1 MRRRACASN
10 PPLSAF
16 MRHRVRRKVEAW
28 RSIGASGH
36 HLDWIRHGVRIP
48 WRLRPPPAFNRGIS
62 LLDAT
67 PEQVAFVEREL
78 ERFIVNGAFEKTLG
92 SNWVSRMFLV
102 PKGIGKWRII
112 IDLRPINE
120 YCQTRS
126 MKFETLNNVKHLAR
140 PNDWMLSLDLM
151 DGYYAVGIA
160 EEDRKYFTV
169 NIRGQ
174 HYRLAGLPM
183 GWSLSPYYFCS
194 LMDVAVR
201 HLRSPMFAHQP
212 ASAKV
217 SRRRLRGNR
226 GIRMLPFVDDWGF
239 FLESRQ
245 HALRARPKITALLED
260 LGLARNPS
268 KGEWEPTQAMQHLGL
283 IIDTKAGEF
292 RAPEEKL
299 QKIAVEAKNLILQSV
314 HRRRWV
320 PAKRLA
326 ALAGKAQFL
335 YLAIPA
341 ARFYLRELHTVLSTK
356 SSWQGKVRV
365 TKQLHRDLEWWTS
378 VPSQQNGRPIWRA
391 VETAYIHV
399 DSSDF
404 GWGAVLDDHHQARGF
419 WGLQDRNQHITFKE
433 LKAVRYAVESFLP
446 HIVGRNVL
454 LHEDNQAVVA
464 VLTHLTTRSPD
475 MMLEL
480 RKLWFLLDTHGIHIR
495 PRYIRSAANIWA
507 DSLSRELDSSD
518 WSVAPKV
525 FRYLDRIWGPHS
537 VDRFA
542 SMENALLARY
552 NSKWKDPDC
561 EAVDSLH
568 LSDSCWARDVNWCYP
583 PWQLL
588 DELVVKLRRS
598 GAAAT
603 VIAPLWPGSSWHQQ
617 LVELAEEVITYPP
630 SHDLFYPSR
639 RSVHEGAVLPRWS
652 MAAFKVPCQVGPT
665 SVRLKC

>member
-1 MRRRACASN
+1 MCLQSSPFSLYATSREAKGRSLEKYRRERAPFGLDPPWRADPVEASASPGFQPGYFPSRCN
-10 PPLSAF
+10 PRAGGICGARAGALHRQWSLREDSGLQLGLKNVPCSERNRKVADHHRSAAHQRVLPDPFNEVRDPQQFQASSPPQRLDAFTGPHGWLLCSRNRGGGSEVFHGEHPRPALPVGRPPNGVVAQSLLLLLTHGRRCSASSVSYVCSPARLCQGEPASPPREPWYPDASLCGRLGLLPRVQAACSEGETQDHCPSRGPGPGPEPFQRVMGTNSSNATSGAHHRHQGRRVQSTRGEASEDRRGSQEPDSSISPPAPLGSRQASRCPGMQGPILVPRHTCRPLLLAGIAHCLEHQEQLAGQGQGDQAAAPRLGVVDFRALSA
-16 MRHRVRRKVEAW
+16 EW
-28 RSIGASGH
+28 QTYLASSGDNLH
-36 HLDWIRHGVRIP
+36 PRGFIRLWMGSSPR
-48 WRLRPPPAFNRGIS
+48 RPPS
-62 LLDAT
+62 
-67 PEQVAFVEREL
+67 
-78 ERFIVNGAFEKTLG
+78 
-92 SNWVSRMFLV
+92 S
-102 PKGIGKWRII
+102 
-112 IDLRPINE
+112 
-120 YCQTRS
+120 
-126 MKFETLNNVKHLAR
+126 
-140 PNDWMLSLDLM
+140 
-151 DGYYAVGIA
+151 
-160 EEDRKYFTV
+160 
-169 NIRGQ
+169 
-174 HYRLAGLPM
+174 
-183 GWSLSPYYFCS
+183 
-194 LMDVAVR
+194 
-201 HLRSPMFAHQP
+201 
-212 ASAKV
+212 
-217 SRRRLRGNR
+217 
-226 GIRMLPFVDDWGF
+226 
-239 FLESRQ
+239 
-245 HALRARPKITALLED
+245 
-260 LGLARNPS
+260 
-268 KGEWEPTQAMQHLGL
+268 
-283 IIDTKAGEF
+283 
-292 RAPEEKL
+292 
-299 QKIAVEAKNLILQSV
+299 
-314 HRRRWV
+314 
-320 PAKRLA
+320 
-326 ALAGKAQFL
+326 
-335 YLAIPA
+335 
-341 ARFYLRELHTVLSTK
+341 ARFL
-356 SSWQGKVRV
+356 
-365 TKQLHRDLEWWTS
+365 
-378 VPSQQNGRPIWRA
+378 
-391 VETAYIHV
+391 
-399 DSSDF
+399 
-404 GWGAVLDDHHQARGF
+404 
-419 WGLQDRNQHITFKE
+419 GLQDRNQHVTFKE

-454 LHEDNQAVVA
+454 LHEDNLAVVA

-495 PRYIRSAANIWA
+495 PRYIRFAANIWA

-583 PWQLL
+583 PWELL